1 MARRGTISKI
11 DAYRMAKR
19 AGAKF
24 SKQADQQTSAVMSE
38 ITAIAKLAG
47 YRKPAY
53 SARGST
59 ARYFFQHLQKLKAQR
74 GWS

>member
-1 MARRGTISKI
+1 MVRRGTISKI

-24 SKQADQQTSAVMSE
+24 SKQADQQTSGVMAELTSL
-38 ITAIAKLAG
+38 AKLAG
-47 YRKPAY
+47 YRKPKTA
-53 SARGST
+53 SGST

>member
-1 MARRGTISKI
+1 MVRRGTISKI

-24 SKQADQQTSAVMSE
+24 SKQADQQTASVMSE
-38 ITAIAKLAG
+38 IAAIAKLAG
-47 YRKPAY
+47 YRKPKTAY
-53 SARGST
+53 GST

-74 GWS
+74 G

>member
-1 MARRGTISKI
+1 MAQRGTISKI

-38 ITAIAKLAG
+38 ITSIAKLAG
-47 YRKPAY
+47 YRKPAT
-53 SARGST
+53 ARGST

>member
-1 MARRGTISKI
+1 
-11 DAYRMAKR
+11 
-19 AGAKF
+19 
-24 SKQADQQTSAVMSE
+24 MSE

-47 YRKPAY
+47 YRKPTT
-53 SARGST
+53 ARGST

>member
-1 MARRGTISKI
+1 MARRATISKA

-47 YRKPAY
+47 YRKPKTA
-53 SARGST
+53 SGST

-74 GWS
+74 GWK